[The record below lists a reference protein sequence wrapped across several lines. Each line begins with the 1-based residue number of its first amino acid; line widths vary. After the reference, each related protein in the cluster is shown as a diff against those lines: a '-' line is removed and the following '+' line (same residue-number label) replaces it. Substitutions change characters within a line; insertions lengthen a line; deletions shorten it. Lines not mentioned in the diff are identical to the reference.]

1 MNDLHTD
8 TLQPWQHAVKP
19 SANSQFSFRLSGPFQ
34 WFLAFQQ
41 VYKTRQVIK
50 NKKDDKLCTII
61 LIRLK

>member
-1 MNDLHTD
+1 MWM
-8 TLQPWQHAVKP
+8 QGMMWQCGGGASV
-19 SANSQFSFRLSGPFQ
+19 NSHISVRLSGPFQ

-41 VYKTRQVIK
+41 VYKTRQVTK